1 MVCIYCHCKT
11 DVINSR
17 PQKRFNH
24 TWRRRQCQ
32 GCGAVFSTTEA
43 PDLSKSI
50 VFRSTVRKTSPFD
63 RDVLFVSILQALGH
77 RSDAITTASALTA
90 TIVAKPLKTA
100 QNAQVNRID
109 VVHISYEVLLN
120 FDTAAAVHYQAYHPL

>member
-1 MVCIYCHCKT
+1 
-11 DVINSR
+11 
-17 PQKRFNH
+17 
-24 TWRRRQCQ
+24 
-32 GCGAVFSTTEA
+32 
-43 PDLSKSI
+43 
-50 VFRSTVRKTSPFD
+50 
-63 RDVLFVSILQALGH
+63 VSILQALGH

-90 TIVAKPLKTA
+90 TIVAKLLKTA